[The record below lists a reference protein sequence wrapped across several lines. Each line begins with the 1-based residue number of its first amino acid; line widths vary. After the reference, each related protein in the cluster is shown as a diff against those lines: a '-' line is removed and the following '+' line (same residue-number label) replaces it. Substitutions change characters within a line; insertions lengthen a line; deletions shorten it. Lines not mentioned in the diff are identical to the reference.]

1 MNIKKIGLTAL
12 AASLVSVSAQA
23 GAISVAGSASMNTSG
38 VTGDGQNGGTSF
50 SMGNQLTFTGSGEL
64 DNGLTVSLSYVQDEG
79 TATFDNHHVQVS
91 SDSLGTLKL
100 VGQGGS
106 TASNQ
111 VDKTAAGDLW
121 DKFDGLGTIGTGNNV
136 TVNFGT
142 DLAQTASAGTNA
154 FLYTSPELIEG
165 LTLVGSYQPQAS
177 NRESG
182 TGIGINY
189 SGVDGLTLN
198 YAVTDVVG
206 TDNDSSGDNTVM
218 KASYVYGSV
227 TATYSHLDHDEN
239 LSTHANDMESSSWAV
254 SYTITDE
261 LSVTYGTET
270 HDKGNN
276 TVDSEIDGVSFSYT
290 AGGMTISGSMT
301 DGQNLDNS
309 NTVGADVEKWT
320 LGASF
325 AF

>member
-12 AASLVSVSAQA
+12 AASLVSVSANA
-23 GAISVAGSASMNTSG
+23 GSMSVSGSASMNTSG

-50 SMGNQLTFTGSGEL
+50 SMGNQMTFTGSGEL
-64 DNGLTVSLSYVQDEG
+64 DNGLTVSLSFIQDEA
-79 TATFDNHHVQVS
+79 TPTFDNHSVTVS
-91 SDSLGTLKL
+91 SDSLGSLKL
-100 VGQGGS
+100 AGQGGS

-111 VDKTAAGDLW
+111 IDKTAAGDLW
-121 DKFDGLGTIGTGNNV
+121 DKFDGLTTIGTGNNV
-136 TVNFGT
+136 TVNFST
-142 DLAQTASAGTNA
+142 DLAQTHSAGANA
-154 FLYTSPELIEG
+154 FLYTSPELIDG
-165 LTLVGSYQPQAS
+165 LTLVGSYQPQAG

-189 SGVDGLTLN
+189 SGVDGLTVN

-227 TATYSHLDHDEN
+227 TATYSVLDHDEN
-239 LSTHANDMESSSWAV
+239 LSTNANDMESTSWAV
-254 SYTITDE
+254 SYSVSDD

-270 HDKGNN
+270 HNKGNN
-276 TVDSEIDGVSFSYT
+276 TVDAEIDSVSFSYT
-290 AGGMTISGSMT
+290 SGGMTITGSMT

-309 NTVGADVEKWT
+309 NTVGADVEKWA

>member
-38 VTGDGQNGGTSF
+38 VTGDGQNAGTSF

-64 DNGLTVSLSYVQDEG
+64 DNGLNVSLSFIQDNG
-79 TATFDNHHVQVS
+79 TNTFDNHSVTVS
-91 SDSLGTLKL
+91 SDSLGSLKL
-100 VGQGGS
+100 AGKGGS

-111 VDKTAAGDLW
+111 VDATAAGDLW

-136 TVNFGT
+136 TVDFST
-142 DLAQTASAGTNA
+142 DLAQTASAGANA
-154 FLYTSPELIEG
+154 FLYTSPELIDG
-165 LTLVGSYQPQAS
+165 LTLVGSYQAQGS

-189 SGVDGLTLN
+189 AGMDGLTVN

-206 TDNDSSGDNTVM
+206 TDDDSSGDNTVM

-227 TATYSHLDHDEN
+227 TATYSHLDHDEGAV
-239 LSTHANDMESSSWAV
+239 ANDMESTSWAV
-254 SYTITDE
+254 SYSITDD

-270 HDKGNN
+270 HDKGDNS
-276 TVDSEIDGVSFSYT
+276 VDSEIDGIKFSYT
-290 AGGMTISGSMT
+290 TGGMTISGSMT

-309 NTVGADVEKWT
+309 NTAGADVEKWT